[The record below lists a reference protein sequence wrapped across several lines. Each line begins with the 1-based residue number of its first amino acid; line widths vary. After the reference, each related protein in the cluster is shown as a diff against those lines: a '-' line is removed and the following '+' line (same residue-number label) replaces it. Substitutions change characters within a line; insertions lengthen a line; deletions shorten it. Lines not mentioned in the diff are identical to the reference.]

1 MILIIPLIE
10 RKNTQWRSHLIN
22 NKMIQVHYMNTT
34 PIEGFENISFQLISR
49 QLGMPRP
56 HNVLIPTI
64 LHAINLDFKKIYSF
78 FIKQG
83 NLLHENKNLN
93 EGAFIKIEKESKF
106 NFKASSDLELFEIRS
121 PLKLSYSTYYQ
132 RFN

>member
-1 MILIIPLIE
+1 MDSEGIE
-10 RKNTQWRSHLIN
+10 IYEIK
-22 NKMIQVHYMNTT
+22 YDD
-34 PIEGFENISFQLISR
+34 G
-49 QLGMPRP
+49 
-56 HNVLIPTI
+56 
-64 LHAINLDFKKIYSF
+64 LHEINLDSKKIYSF

-93 EGAFIKIEKESKF
+93 EGTFIKIDKESKF